1 MSPTS
6 IMKKGADK
14 KYQNNVDR
22 TQDTLNLQ
30 DKSSDQDI
38 HPPFTSG
45 TKPLAFELQ
54 DQDGQKYLSYKSM
67 PDLDDL
73 PRIRRPTPERKQA
86 TMAAETNDDINDNDV
101 PDCGKC
107 KHYKD
112 RYLQQLNQNK
122 ELQAELEK
130 VQKEFDLFRIQQK
143 VQQMEA
149 AKKTGAFKAVD
160 LQKPFSVRDLKN
172 R

>member
-1 MSPTS
+1 
-6 IMKKGADK
+6 MKKGTDK
-14 KYQNNVDR
+14 KYQNYVDR

-30 DKSSDQDI
+30 EKSSDQDI

-45 TKPLAFELQ
+45 MKPQAFELQ

-73 PRIRRPTPERKQA
+73 PRIRRPTPERKKA
-86 TMAAETNDDINDNDV
+86 TMAAESNDDINDTDV

-112 RYLQQLNQNK
+112 RYLQQLSQNK
-122 ELQAELEK
+122 ELQA
-130 VQKEFDLFRIQQK
+130 
-143 VQQMEA
+143 
-149 AKKTGAFKAVD
+149 
-160 LQKPFSVRDLKN
+160 
-172 R
+172 